1 MRVCRRPRPHGNCYD
16 PVMSHSASPSKWSL
30 VPLLAAAG
38 FISGNGSLVFI
49 WTLGIHP
56 AVFVFFASLTLGLV
70 LASVLW
76 YRGILHSWQAAASF
90 VVTTAAVVAG
100 GASTGR
106 RRFGRHSP
114 LRASPRASS
123 MAAR

>member
-1 MRVCRRPRPHGNCYD
+1 
-16 PVMSHSASPSKWSL
+16 MSDRASPSNWSL
-30 VPLLAAAG
+30 VPILAAAG

-90 VVTTAAVVAG
+90 VVTTAAVASVGAPLGVASVF
-100 GASTGR
+100 A
-106 RRFGRHSP
+106 
-114 LRASPRASS
+114 
-123 MAAR
+123 